1 MRFTM
6 RHGPLGATLAL
17 AASLSAC
24 GARQEAVPLVGAAG
38 DLEALVGEWVGEYSS
53 VETGRSGRVTFTLA
67 AQGDTAHGDVVMI
80 PHGANQPLRPA
91 EPGDPNV
98 VGARPMSEVLTI
110 RFVRVEGDRVSG
122 SLAPYRD
129 PECGCPLYTTFEGSL
144 TDDVI
149 EGTFQTRHGQTNEV
163 LRGRWKVVRAAPRR

>member
-1 MRFTM
+1 MRFKM
-6 RHGPLGATLAL
+6 SFEPIAAALVLAT
-17 AASLSAC
+17 SLSAC
-24 GARQEAVPLVGAAG
+24 GARQEAVPLVGAAS
-38 DLEALVGEWVGEYSS
+38 DIEALVGEWVGEYSS
-53 VETGRSGRVTFTLA
+53 VETGRSGRITFTLA

-129 PECGCPLYTTFEGSL
+129 PECGCPLSTTFEGSL
-144 TDDVI
+144 NGDVI
-149 EGTFQTRHGQTNEV
+149 EGTYQTRHGQTNEV
-163 LRGRWKVVRAAPRR
+163 LHGRWKVMRTPPPR